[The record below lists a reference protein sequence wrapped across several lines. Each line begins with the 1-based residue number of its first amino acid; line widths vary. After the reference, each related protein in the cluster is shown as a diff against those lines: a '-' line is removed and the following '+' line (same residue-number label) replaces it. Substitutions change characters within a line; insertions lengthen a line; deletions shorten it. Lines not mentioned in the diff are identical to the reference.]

1 MFKNRIKSIYYIILK
16 PGENIHG
23 TPWNSTHSL
32 SGKHWDIS
40 QHLPVGW
47 PHIIT
52 NRPHANPSTHTSI
65 ILGWRSRALC
75 GFLQRPYRNW
85 AAFLVYLFIYLFI
98 SSSVALVFELFS
110 YFINFNEK
118 NKKSCQNSF
127 SEEFVALKKVQALPL
142 FDQWTAA
149 AAASLHHYSNWIA
162 GTLIVCVVGTVGW
175 WLAMW

>member
-98 SSSVALVFELFS
+98 YLFLLLS
-110 YFINFNEK
+110 RLSLNYLAILSISTKKTK
-118 NKKSCQNSF
+118 NRVKIAFRKNLWPWKRFRHCRYLISGQQQQQLAYIIIVIESP
-127 SEEFVALKKVQALPL
+127 VP
-142 FDQWTAA
+142 
-149 AAASLHHYSNWIA
+149 SLCAW
-162 GTLIVCVVGTVGW
+162 
-175 WLAMW
+175 